1 MVQTFS
7 YNYLLAPCN
16 IEGHEKNYLMLT
28 GMNASLAGYNLTIN
42 GGTGCQLRLLAV
54 GGGGHGDTCGGG
66 SGFIRYLELSMP
78 YSPYTV
84 SISIA
89 WTSTVTVYDPI
100 FSPIVVIAAL
110 QGQDGTQIKG
120 GDGFSGGK
128 ITKRKFIPCF
138 YK

>member
-1 MVQTFS
+1 MVQTPS
-7 YNYLLAPCN
+7 YNYLLAPCS
-16 IEGHEKNYLMLT
+16 IEGHEKNYLVLT

-54 GGGGHGDTCGGG
+54 GGGGHGDGCGGG
-66 SGFIRYLELSMP
+66 SGFIRYLQLSISN
-78 YSPYTV
+78 YPYTV

-89 WTSTVTVYDPI
+89 WTSNVTIYGPSL
-100 FSPIVVIAAL
+100 FPTASIVAL
-110 QGQDGTQIKG
+110 QGQDGTQKKG